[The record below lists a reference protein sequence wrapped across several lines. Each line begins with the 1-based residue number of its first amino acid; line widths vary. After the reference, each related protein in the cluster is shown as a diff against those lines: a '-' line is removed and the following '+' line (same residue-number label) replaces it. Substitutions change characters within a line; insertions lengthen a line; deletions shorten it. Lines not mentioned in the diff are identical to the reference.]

1 MMFDELFFPDEDDFN
16 DDSLDDEDDYEE
28 DEFYEEEEDDYSF
41 LVDRTEEKDWR
52 FEEAARLVVQ
62 YQQGSTSL
70 LQRKMNVGYVHAGRL
85 LNQLE
90 KAGIVGPQ
98 EGTRSLR
105 QVLITDLDSLER
117 LLLNL
122 PELSGV
128 SGSSTASGV
137 SENSAFSAIPSD
149 PLYDEAAKIVVRYQQ
164 GSATML
170 QRKLNV
176 GYARACRLLDQLE
189 KAGIV
194 GPQEGIKARRVLISD
209 TDIDGE
215 HISST
220 WPADNHHS
228 DPIIPE
234 EPVKKPDIKES
245 TPTIPTSKTSDTEK
259 PEYAESVQAMNGC
272 LKSVWEVF
280 LYTYLIL
287 LTMCLA
293 PLIIVVLGAWW
304 FIAWILGLI
313 FPGKEFF
320 PIGKVWNKSSEWTHD
335 KLHVDLEKVLG
346 GAVLAFLL
354 TAVIGVVGKLFS
366 NDK

>member
-1 MMFDELFFPDEDDFN
+1 MMFDELFFQDEDDFN

-70 LQRKMNVGYVHAGRL
+70 LQRKMNVGY
-85 LNQLE
+85 
-90 KAGIVGPQ
+90 
-98 EGTRSLR
+98 
-105 QVLITDLDSLER
+105 
-117 LLLNL
+117 
-122 PELSGV
+122 
-128 SGSSTASGV
+128 
-137 SENSAFSAIPSD
+137 
-149 PLYDEAAKIVVRYQQ
+149 
-164 GSATML
+164 
-170 QRKLNV
+170 
-176 GYARACRLLDQLE
+176 ARAGRLLDQLE

-209 TDIDGE
+209 IDIDGE

-245 TPTIPTSKTSDTEK
+245 TPTIPTSETSDTEK

-335 KLHVDLEKVLG
+335 KFHVDLEKVLG